1 MPMSRVAL
9 SVLCACAAVPA
20 AAESAPPAVAPAA
33 PPASPPVAAEGG
45 EGGEAV
51 ATGPTEAELKAMFK
65 KEFEFVDG
73 PVDGDLGEAVLK
85 IPTGYMFAGQA
96 GTNKWETATS
106 GRADPE
112 ARGLVNSPD
121 GRFMV
126 LFSYEDTGHVKDDE
140 KDDLDADELL
150 SSYKDGQDEANE
162 FRQSRGIDPIFID
175 GWEQKPAYNEQVK
188 SLEWAITAHSPN
200 TARIVNFNT
209 RLLGRT
215 GVMSAVLMYGDDV
228 QLKDILGDFRTL
240 MSGFAFK
247 EGQRY
252 SEFRDGDKIAQY
264 GLAALVAGGGVALAS
279 KTGLLA
285 KLGVLLAKG
294 GKLIIVGVIA
304 LGAFIKAVFTKKDR

>member
-1 MPMSRVAL
+1 MMGQMRSPMLVSRVAL
-9 SVLCACAAVPA
+9 CLLVPCVA
-20 AAESAPPAVAPAA
+20 LPATAESAPPAL
-33 PPASPPVAAEGG
+33 PPSPVEGAVAAEPT
-45 EGGEAV
+45 E
-51 ATGPTEAELKAMFK
+51 PTEAELQAMFK

-73 PVDGDLGEAVLK
+73 PVDGDLGEAILK
-85 IPTGYMFAGQA
+85 VPAGYSFTGKA
-96 GTNKWETATS
+96 GTNKWEMAS
-106 GRADPE
+106 AGRADPE
-112 ARGLVNSPD
+112 ARGLINSPD

-126 LFSYEDTGHVKDDE
+126 LLSYEDTGHVKDDE

-150 SSYKDGQDEANE
+150 NSYKEGQEEANE

-188 SLEWAITAHSPN
+188 SLEWAITAHGPDS
-200 TARIVNFNT
+200 TRIVNFNT

-215 GVMSAVLMYGDDV
+215 GVMSAVLMYGNDV

-252 SEFRDGDKIAQY
+252 AEFRDGDKIAQY

-279 KTGLLA
+279 KSGLLA

-304 LGAFIKAVFTKKDR
+304 IGAFIKALFTKKDR